1 MVLCSLKAV
10 NFDILEKSIFEEF
23 ECGKQTC
30 TKCNHEG
37 REIWL
42 SCDRLSDE
50 PLNIQAFVIPSLKLT
65 KG

>member
-10 NFDILEKSIFEEF
+10 HFDILEKSIFEEF
-23 ECGKQTC
+23 ECGKHITY
-30 TKCNHEG
+30 NHEG

-42 SCDRLSDE
+42 SCDRLSSE